1 MKELLVAVKFS
12 MQHIPVNGINSIKVV
27 QASGRKKTRHFPD
40 RHEKRG
46 RYVHISNTKYY
57 QFLSIL
63 SHLKDRQ
70 ILVITMLLV
79 ESLVLKAFS
88 KTVFC
93 FVLGKARKIHLRI
106 LYSTVQQ
113 DNDYNLLIKTN
124 KIQ

>member
-1 MKELLVAVKFS
+1 MKFS

-40 RHEKRG
+40 RDEKKD

-79 ESLVLKAFS
+79 KAFS
-88 KTVFC
+88 KIVFC

-106 LYSTVQQ
+106 LHTTVQQ
-113 DNDYNLLIKTN
+113 DNDYNLLIK
-124 KIQ
+124 K